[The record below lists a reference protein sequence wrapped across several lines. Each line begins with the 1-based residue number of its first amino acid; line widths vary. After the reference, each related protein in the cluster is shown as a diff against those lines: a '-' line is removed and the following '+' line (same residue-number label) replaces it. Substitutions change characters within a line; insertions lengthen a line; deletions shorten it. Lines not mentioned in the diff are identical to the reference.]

1 MAETPLNPNDPQR
14 PEQKPP
20 KPEQIWPP
28 PAPKI
33 PPAEEEQPVDL
44 EWSDEVDK
52 IDEAIAEIRKIN
64 NGSTTDEEIEFVPA
78 VIDEGPALADV
89 PVTRGASSAPRGPA
103 IQAAW
108 RIRPQTENEI
118 AQLWSN
124 TFLSVDHPAPKLILV
139 TAARRGD
146 GATQIA
152 FSLAL
157 VGADSTDELQ
167 ICLVDFNFRQPAI
180 AHLLGIKSG
189 RGLTDVLMG
198 TARLDEA
205 IHTVTFKSGRRLSVL
220 PSGSKAEHALSLIKS
235 RQVKSVMTQL
245 RDRFDHT
252 IIDTASASTY
262 PDAQILG
269 SQTDGALLVVRASD
283 TPRETVAE
291 AKKRLDLSGSRCL
304 GLVMNQRTDPIPG
317 LLYEMT

>member
-1 MAETPLNPNDPQR
+1 MAETPFNSDDPRR
-14 PEQKPP
+14 PDQKPP

-28 PAPKI
+28 PAPQI

-52 IDEAIAEIRKIN
+52 IDEAIAEIRNIN
-64 NGSTTDEEIEFVPA
+64 NGSATDEDIDFVPV
-78 VIDEGPALADV
+78 VIDETPAVAAEPAPKITSNYLPGPAV
-89 PVTRGASSAPRGPA
+89 
-103 IQAAW
+103 QAAW

-157 VGADSTDELQ
+157 VGADSADELQ
-167 ICLVDFNFRQPAI
+167 ICLVDFNIRQPAI
-180 AHLLGIKSG
+180 AHILGIKSG
-189 RGLTDVLMG
+189 KGLTDVLMG
-198 TARLDEA
+198 TARLEEA
-205 IHTVTFKSGRRLSVL
+205 IHTVTFKSGRKLSVL
-220 PSGSKAEHALSLIKS
+220 PAGGKADHALSLIKS
-235 RQVKSVMTQL
+235 RQVKSVLTQL

-252 IIDTASASTY
+252 IIDAACASTY

-269 SQTDGALLVVRASD
+269 SKTDGAILVVRASD

-291 AKKRLDLSGSRCL
+291 AKKRLDLSGGRCL